1 MKDKKHSGNQNKHA
15 FQEKNE
21 VKSENELAV
30 EATKN
35 PIPVLQENTS
45 IMIPVAIVLAGM
57 CIAGAILWNGSR
69 TPAPAPGT
77 LAAQLKK
84 GTIAEEIGLNKKKF
98 AECLSSRRYQSFV
111 QNSIEEGTK
120 NGVQGTPYSFVIA
133 KNGAILEING
143 AQQPTEIKRV
153 IDLALGE
160 EAQTMKSS
168 NTGEKLTMEPV
179 NTKDHLFGN
188 PNADVKIVTYSDFEC
203 PFCKRF
209 HGTMEEIM
217 KEYGKE
223 GKVAWVIRAFPL
235 VQLHDKAPY
244 EAEASE
250 CANEIGGNTKYW
262 EYVNLLEKITP
273 ANNEFDPALL

>member
-1 MKDKKHSGNQNKHA
+1 MKNKKHGGHPNKQTPQVRPEIKTEYETA
-15 FQEKNE
+15 MPVEKE
-21 VKSENELAV
+21 VIAV
-30 EATKN
+30 HESN
-35 PIPVLQENTS
+35 PM
-45 IMIPVAIVLAGM
+45 MIPIAIVLAGIF
-57 CIAGAILWNGSR
+57 IAGAILWNGSR
-69 TPAPAPGT
+69 TPAPAPGS
-77 LAAQLKK
+77 LAALLKK

-111 QNSIEEGTK
+111 QSSIDSGAK

-143 AQQPTEIKRV
+143 AQPTAEIKKV
-153 IDLALGE
+153 IDLALSGE
-160 EAQTMKSS
+160 AITMKSS
-168 NTGEKLTMEPV
+168 NTGETLAIDPV
-179 NTKDHLFGN
+179 IAKDHLFGN

-217 KEYGKE
+217 KEYEKE
-223 GKVAWVIRAFPL
+223 GKVAWIIRPFPL
-235 VQLHDKAPY
+235 AQLHDKAPY

-250 CANEIGGNTKYW
+250 CANEIGGNAKYW
-262 EYVNLLEKITP
+262 EYVSLLEKITP